1 MNEKALMWAMLIA
14 AVVLGSTIGFWFRG
28 LIPSKPVDPI
38 VQTDTLYLRDTIK
51 VDRPVP
57 RIVRI
62 VDTMLVPVIDTV
74 HTRDSIFISI
84 PREEKVYEDST
95 YRAVVSGYKPS
106 LDSISVYRTTK
117 YITITKEKPAKRWHI
132 GPQVGIGFVG
142 NKDDAFHFGYYVG
155 VGVQYSIISF

>member
-1 MNEKALMWAMLIA
+1 MSEKTLFWVTL
-14 AVVLGSTIGFWFRG
+14 AVTFVLGACFGFWLRG
-28 LIPSKPVDPI
+28 LRPVRVPDP
-38 VQTDTLYLRDTIK
+38 VVKTDTLWLRDTIK

-62 VDTMLVPVIDTV
+62 VDTMLIPVIDTV

-106 LDSISVYRTTK
+106 LDSISVYQTTK
-117 YITITKEKPAKRWHI
+117 VVTITETVRVPEKKRW
-132 GPQVGIGFVG
+132 GIGVQG
-142 NKDDAFHFGYYVG
+142 GYGFGKAGASPYVG
-155 VGVQYSIISF
+155 VGISYNVLTF